1 MRKVICDTELKAR
14 IAAHEKWL
22 KGLAPDDCRL
32 FLKDI
37 DIDGKLLLN
46 SNLNQAILKDVCFN
60 KSKIRKCSFKGAII
74 KNCSFVKSNIWSTSF
89 KKSKI
94 SKTNFTD
101 ADIDTNSF
109 DCAEIRECDFTNS
122 VWNECSFTQS
132 NFSGSKGLISSIDY
146 LEKNFKKTEQ
156 GYITYKKFGQ
166 FYDTPN
172 YWDIREGSILNE
184 VINSNRFEDCGAG
197 INVST
202 LNWLDEHFL
211 FAATLY
217 GFSAKEKTGIWE
229 VLIPFEWLSGVCV
242 PYNTDGKIR
251 CERVKLIK
259 ELTVEELDKELENE
273 QNRRN

>member
-1 MRKVICDTELKAR
+1 MRKVICDTELKER
-14 IAAHEKWL
+14 VAAHEKWL
-22 KGLAPDDCRL
+22 KGEVPDDCRL
-32 FLKDI
+32 ILKGTEI
-37 DIDGKLLLN
+37 KEGWLLGL
-46 SNLNQAILKDVCFN
+46 NLNRAILENVYLN
-60 KSKIRKCSFKGAII
+60 ESEIRNCSFEGAII

-89 KKSKI
+89 KRSKI

-109 DCAEIRECDFTNS
+109 DCAEIKECDFTNS
-122 VWNECSFTQS
+122 IWNRCSFTQS

-146 LEKNFKKTEQ
+146 LEKTFKKTEQ

-202 LNWLDEHFL
+202 LNWLDEHLL
-211 FAATLY
+211 FAATLF
-217 GFSAKEKTGIWE
+217 GFSAKDKTDIWE

-259 ELTVEELDKELENE
+259 ELTKEELNKELENE

>member
-1 MRKVICDTELKAR
+1 MRKVICDTELKER
-14 IAAHEKWL
+14 VAAHEKWL
-22 KGLAPDDCRL
+22 KGEAPDDCRL
-32 FLKDI
+32 ILKGTEI
-37 DIDGKLLLN
+37 KEGWLLGL
-46 SNLNQAILKDVCFN
+46 NLNRAILENVYLN
-60 KSKIRKCSFKGAII
+60 ESEIRNCSFEGAII
-74 KNCSFVKSNIWSTSF
+74 KNCSFVKSSIWSTSF
-89 KKSKI
+89 KRSKI

-109 DCAEIRECDFTNS
+109 DCAEIKECDFTNS
-122 VWNECSFTQS
+122 IWNRCSFTES
-132 NFSGSKGLISSIDY
+132 SFSGSKGLISSIDY
-146 LEKNFKKTEQ
+146 LEKTFKKTEQ

-172 YWDIREGSILNE
+172 YWDIREGSVLNE

-202 LNWLDEHFL
+202 LNWLDEHLL

-217 GFSAKEKTGIWE
+217 GFSAKDKTDIWE

-259 ELTVEELDKELENE
+259 ELTKEELNKELENE